1 MHKSPTTGG
10 VNKDAVPST
19 GAVPPTTSFGQ
30 PSFAHSSANAQPNPR
45 VSTVGERPPAV
56 MPIEGLSP
64 YQNKW
69 TIKARVTQ
77 KSEMK
82 HWSNPRGD
90 GKLFNC
96 TFLDNTGEIK
106 ATAFNAAADELF
118 DKVREGGVYY
128 VSRARVNVA
137 KKKFS
142 NIPNDYEITLEKT
155 SEIVEVS
162 LCLARQTNDSRSR
175 HSNFGQCHDT
185 VDAPQIRYNFV
196 LLDQMENL
204 QKDTMCG
211 KANQSSFLLPS
222 H

>member
-1 MHKSPTTGG
+1 
-10 VNKDAVPST
+10 
-19 GAVPPTTSFGQ
+19 
-30 PSFAHSSANAQPNPR
+30 
-45 VSTVGERPPAV
+45 

-118 DKVREGGVYY
+118 DKVQEGGVYY
-128 VSRARVNVA
+128 ISRARVNVA

-142 NIPNDYEITLEKT
+142 NIPNEYEITLEKT

-162 LCLARQTNDSRSR
+162 LRLAGLTNCSRSWR
-175 HSNFGQCHDT
+175 
-185 VDAPQIRYNFV
+185 
-196 LLDQMENL
+196 
-204 QKDTMCG
+204 
-211 KANQSSFLLPS
+211 
-222 H
+222 